1 VFGAWG
7 WGLRRYAWVVVLFIV
22 AAGALL
28 PWLQS
33 RAGDTY
39 EARALVGPQ
48 TKITLPNLD
57 PLPRMAETQFNDG
70 QVADA
75 VRQELGLQ
83 PTASVIPTRT
93 DLIAPQDNPI
103 FTILGRAGNP
113 TAAANI
119 ANVAASAFAVEMNKF
134 SQQEPGQPPP
144 VGSFQVTTVAQP
156 PTNPL
161 PHLAGGKWAVIF
173 GLLAGAIAGV
183 GVVALI
189 VVIRRPVI
197 DSGTAVDAT
206 DMPVLGRIS
215 MQRNSQG
222 GDDVKGV
229 AALCRRLMAS
239 DPDQVF
245 VVGPAGAAES
255 RRVLAASI
263 ASVLERSRRTR
274 LLSDSD
280 EQLGND
286 GSHDGDSEQPELVVV
301 AGPSPAQIANR
312 SSGAIILLLVPAG
325 ISTRSLRD
333 TAESYDDGGVSGIV
347 FTRVTRRAW
356 PRRRRTTATTH
367 PHAEPDD
374 DTRSDGPA
382 SPDSKV
388 LS

>member
-1 VFGAWG
+1 VF
-7 WGLRRYAWVVVLFIV
+7 FII

-33 RAGDTY
+33 RSADTY

-70 QVADA
+70 EVADA
-75 VRQELGLQ
+75 VRQALKLQ
-83 PTASVIPTRT
+83 PTASVIPSRT

-113 TAAANI
+113 TAAKDI

-134 SQQEPGQPPP
+134 SEQQPGQPPP

-156 PTNPL
+156 PTAPL

-215 MQRNSQG
+215 MQRNAQG

-229 AALCRRLMAS
+229 AALCRRLMAG
-239 DPDQVF
+239 DPDQVL
-245 VVGPAGAAES
+245 VVGPPGAAES

-280 EQLGND
+280 EQLGTD
-286 GSHDGDSEQPELVVV
+286 ESDDVDSEQPELVVV

-312 SSGAIILLLVPAG
+312 SSRAITLLLVPAG
-325 ISTRSLRD
+325 ISARSLRD
-333 TAESYDDGGVSGIV
+333 TAENYDDGGVSGIV
-347 FTRVTRRAW
+347 FTRLTRRGW
-356 PRRRRTTATTH
+356 PRRRRTTASTPAH
-367 PHAEPDD
+367 PEPDD